1 MSNHPRLWE
10 YLEGRMPGDSSG
22 ARTVGCKFA
31 VPTARMLIEEE
42 KRLTTIDEVDQ
53 WLRWLRA
60 KREGKIQGRVI
71 LASDEEYGIE
81 AWKRE
86 FLDGGQ

>member
-1 MSNHPRLWE
+1 
-10 YLEGRMPGDSSG
+10 MPGSSS
-22 ARTVGCKFA
+22 RSKTVGCKFA

-42 KRLTTIDEVDQ
+42 KRLTTVDEVDQ

-60 KREGKIQGRVI
+60 KREGKIQDRVI
-71 LASDEEYGIE
+71 LASDEVYGIE

-86 FLDGGQ
+86 FSDGEG